1 MGNLGTVALRS
12 SSWGVAMNSHQWGRQ
27 MRRDIMRKDTLRRML
42 YKQTLEKR
50 QLNANM
56 KQFKQD
62 AMAIIVT
69 VALVV
74 LLGGCVMWCSE

>member
-1 MGNLGTVALRS
+1 
-12 SSWGVAMNSHQWGRQ
+12 
-27 MRRDIMRKDTLRRML
+27 MRKDTLRRML